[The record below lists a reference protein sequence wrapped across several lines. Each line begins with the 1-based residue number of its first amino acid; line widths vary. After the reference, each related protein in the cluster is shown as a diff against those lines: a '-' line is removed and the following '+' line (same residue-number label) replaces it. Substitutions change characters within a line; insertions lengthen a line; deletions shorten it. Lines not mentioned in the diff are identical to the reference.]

1 VTAIRGAALGLAF
14 LAWLPSTAAAS
25 ALLTQ
30 TSPQNLNEPS
40 CPSPTVR
47 LSTRAMDVFLRTVL
61 AVLEERKVAPPP
73 LPVVLFLPGGPGSR
87 LIRESDGKV
96 IFGKNRVDAAEIALI
111 DADSL
116 KVKVELLKTYDV
128 YGIHQDIYGE
138 IEKALKAAIDGNG
151 NYKPWPYDWRLD
163 AGTLAQRLGDD
174 LKKTYAGR
182 EIFIL
187 AHSHGGVVAWKWQEQ
202 YDPKNDP
209 FTVDHMVL
217 LGSPIRGS
225 CEFARLL
232 TTGWRTPPG
241 VPSDLLAKLLNK
253 WLMGDI
259 RPAAF
264 TMPGTFL
271 ILTPQPPTGWPDGRL
286 DAGCLDQVQ
295 LFPNKDPEA
304 SILNPHS
311 LTFWQTPLGEEFVDK
326 AWDKLKIPKTQFW
339 DLLRDAI
346 DAGNKY
352 RPDLSKRNIHHM
364 RYFYSMDYPTTRKQ
378 RLVLD
383 EHGRLA
389 TDSQVEDAAMG
400 DENPLTLTELG
411 DGRVLGMTPREPR
424 VCTEP
429 HPELCAE
436 CANATPKNP
445 VCCMGPLEDVCVDR
459 VTLTHGSLPAA
470 HDFLEYVEK
479 VLGPTVTAMRVRSLA
494 RDLRQRL
501 ESLPL
506 RQRLSEV
513 DWKALV
519 NEVSA
524 TKTNPD
530 TVRALQV
537 AIFGP
542 Q

>member
-1 VTAIRGAALGLAF
+1 VLGMSLVAGLPGAAG
-14 LAWLPSTAAAS
+14 TAAV
-25 ALLTQ
+25 LTQ
-30 TSPQNLNEPS
+30 TTPQGLNEPS

-47 LSTRAMDVFLRTVL
+47 LSTRAMDVFLRAVL
-61 AVLEERKVAPPP
+61 AVLEERKVAPPA
-73 LPVVLFLPGGPGSR
+73 LPVVLFLPGGPGSK

-96 IFGKNRVDAAEIALI
+96 IFGQNKVKAAEIALI

-116 KVKVELLKTYDV
+116 KVKVELLRTYGF
-128 YGIHQDIYGE
+128 YGIQQDIYGE
-138 IEKALKAAIDGNG
+138 IEKALKKAIDGNG
-151 NYKPWPYDWRLD
+151 EYQPWPYDWRLD
-163 AGTLAQRLGDD
+163 NGTLARKLGDD
-174 LKKTYAGR
+174 LKNMYAHR

-202 YDPKNDP
+202 YDPSSVP

-253 WLMGDI
+253 LLMGDI

-271 ILTPQPPTGWPDGRL
+271 ILTPQPPAGWADGQL

-311 LTFWQTPLGEEFVDK
+311 LAFWQTPLGREFVDE
-326 AWDKLKIPKTQFW
+326 AWNKVGVSENDFWKILET
-339 DLLRDAI
+339 AI
-346 DAGNKY
+346 ETGNKY
-352 RPDLSKRNIHHM
+352 RPDLSKRKIHHM

-383 EHGRLA
+383 EHGELA
-389 TDSQVEDAAMG
+389 TGSQVKDAAMG

-411 DGRVLGMTPREPR
+411 DGRVLGTTPREPR
-424 VCTEP
+424 ICTGP
-429 HPELCAE
+429 YPELSAE
-436 CANATPKNP
+436 CDNATPKNR
-445 VCCMGPLEDVCVDR
+445 VCCMGPLKDVCVDR

-470 HDFLEYVEK
+470 HDFLEYVK
-479 VLGPTVTAMRVRSLA
+479 NVLGPTASAMHVRSLA
-494 RDLRQRL
+494 RYLRQRS
-501 ESLPL
+501 EGLPL

-513 DWKALV
+513 DWNALV
-519 NEVSA
+519 NEVAA

-537 AIFGP
+537 TILGP